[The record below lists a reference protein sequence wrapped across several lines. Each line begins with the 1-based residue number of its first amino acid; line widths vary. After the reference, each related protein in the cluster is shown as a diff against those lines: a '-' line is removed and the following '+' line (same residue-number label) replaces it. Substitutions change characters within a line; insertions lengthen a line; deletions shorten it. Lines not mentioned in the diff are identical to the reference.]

1 MPEDDPHESSAEI
14 WRFFSSPL
22 MKPFSDRFE
31 AGRFLAPKL
40 AHFRECPGAI
50 VLALHKGGVPVA
62 YEIAKDLHILLDII
76 LVRKLRVSGSKEAMG
91 AVVSGGMQIIN
102 NDTVA
107 ALNIS
112 EATIN
117 SVARQEQ
124 EELRRQDRF
133 YRGNRPVLNVFGATV
148 ILVDDCL
155 ATGTTMK
162 AAVLAL
168 RKQEPSRIIIAV
180 PVAAPDTCTQLRP
193 EVDEIVCSMTAE
205 PFGSVGDWYESSI
218 QLSDEEV
225 AELLD
230 RALVIKQS
238 GPEL

>member
-1 MPEDDPHESSAEI
+1 
-14 WRFFSSPL
+14 

-40 AHFRECPGAI
+40 AHFRERPGAM
-50 VLALHKGGVPVA
+50 VLALPKGGVPVA

-76 LVRKLRVSGSKEAMG
+76 LVRKLQMPGNKEAMG
-91 AVVSGGMQIIN
+91 AVASGGMQIIN
-102 NDTVA
+102 NDITA

-117 SVARQEQ
+117 SIARQEQ
-124 EELRRQDRF
+124 EELRRQDRL

-148 ILVDDCL
+148 IVVDDGL
-155 ATGTTMK
+155 ATGATMK

-180 PVAAPDTCTQLRP
+180 PVAAADTCTQFRS
-193 EVDEIVCSMTAE
+193 EVDEIVCGITAE
-205 PFGSVGDWYESSI
+205 PFDSIGDWYESFV
-218 QLSDEEV
+218 QLSEEEV

-238 GPEL
+238 APEL

>member
-1 MPEDDPHESSAEI
+1 
-14 WRFFSSPL
+14 

-40 AHFRECPGAI
+40 AHFRERPGAM
-50 VLALHKGGVPVA
+50 VLALPRGGVPVA
-62 YEIAKDLHILLDII
+62 YEVAKDLHILLDIF
-76 LVRKLRVSGSKEAMG
+76 LVRKLRVPGSEEAMG
-91 AVVSGGMQIIN
+91 AVASGGIQIIN
-102 NDTVA
+102 DDIVA

-117 SVARQEQ
+117 SIARQEQ
-124 EELRRQDRF
+124 EELQRQDRL

-148 ILVDDCL
+148 ILVDDGL
-155 ATGTTMK
+155 ATGTTMR

-180 PVAAPDTCTQLRP
+180 PVAAPETCTRFRS
-193 EVDEIVCSMTAE
+193 EVDEIICGITPE
-205 PFGSVGDWYESSI
+205 PLGSIGDWYERFV
-218 QLSDEEV
+218 QLSDEDV

-230 RALVIKQS
+230 RVLLIKQS
-238 GPEL
+238 VPEL